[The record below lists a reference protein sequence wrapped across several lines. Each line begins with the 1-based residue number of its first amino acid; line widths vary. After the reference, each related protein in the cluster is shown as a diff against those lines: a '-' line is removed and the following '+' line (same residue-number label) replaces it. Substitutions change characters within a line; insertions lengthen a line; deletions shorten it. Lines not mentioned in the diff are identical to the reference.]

1 MKNDDALLREFK
13 QGNTTVYK
21 ELIKKYKPYVYTIC
35 MSLIKNRE
43 DSEEVTQDVFV
54 KVYYSMNQFKGKSS
68 LKTWVYKI
76 AYNASL
82 SLLQKK
88 NKSFLVYDDPHSET
102 LEDESHHHE
111 FLFEKSD
118 REIKIEILKR
128 SLKELKPIETL
139 VLTLFY
145 LKEQSVNEIGE
156 ITSLTNSNVRVVL
169 HRGRNNL
176 LKKCN
181 SKLNSK

>member
-1 MKNDDALLREFK
+1 MKNDDAILREFK
-13 QGNTTVYK
+13 KGNTSVYK
-21 ELIKKYKPYVYTIC
+21 ELINKYKPYVYAIC

-43 DSEEVTQDVFV
+43 DSEEITQDVFV
-54 KVYYSMNQFKGKSS
+54 KIYYSINKFKGKSS

-76 AYNASL
+76 AYNASM

-88 NKSFLVYDDPHSET
+88 NKQFLVYDDTHSEPE
-102 LEDESHHHE
+102 EDESNHYE

-128 SLKELKPIETL
+128 SMVELKPIEAL
-139 VLTLFY
+139 VLNLFY
-145 LKEQSVNEIGE
+145 LKEQSINEICE
-156 ITSLTNSNVRVVL
+156 ITSLTNSNIRVVL
-169 HRGRNNL
+169 HRGRSNL

-181 SKLNSK
+181 SKLNSN